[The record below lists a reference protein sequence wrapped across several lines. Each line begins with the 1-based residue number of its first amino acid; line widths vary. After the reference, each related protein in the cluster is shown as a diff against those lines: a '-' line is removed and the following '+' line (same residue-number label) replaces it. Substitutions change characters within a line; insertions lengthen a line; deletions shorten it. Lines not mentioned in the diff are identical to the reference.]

1 MPMRI
6 PQRQKLESEYH
17 NQAATFDAAARR
29 LLSRLQRLIAA
40 QGINASI
47 KYRVKSFDSYFDK
60 LLRLRRSGA
69 TNLVVTDVLGFR
81 IVCPFL
87 SDLDAVQWL
96 IEAHLRVVEAE
107 TKGAEHSFRE
117 FGYSSIHLMV
127 DLGNDI
133 KSRPLYA
140 TRRVAEIQLR
150 TILQDAWAEVEHE
163 LVYKSQDTLLDEP
176 MKRKLASLNATLT
189 LSDIIFQEIREYQRE
204 VQHRENRRK
213 ASVEKGLP
221 PYRAVP
227 SLDEEELTFIR
238 QRDDRAMGLV
248 QHRNELE
255 QLIFEALAAHS
266 SDQFPKAV
274 ELYSRAL
281 RMKTSR
287 QVRSIIYN
295 HRGMAYL
302 ALSQYQRAEKDFT
315 CAIHFNA
322 DNFRALNNRALAYRI
337 RQAYKHALD
346 DLDRSLAINAIQTEA
361 YYIRALTYCDL
372 QDHSK
377 ALHDCEYVLNINP
390 GFEPAQHLKDL
401 ILSQT
406 VKGK

>member
-1 MPMRI
+1 MRI
-6 PQRQKLESEYH
+6 PQRQKLEADYR
-17 NQAATFDAAARR
+17 NQAEIYGAAARR

-40 QGINASI
+40 QDINASI
-47 KYRVKSFDSYFDK
+47 KFRVKTFDSYFNK
-60 LLRLRRSGA
+60 LLRLHKDAAPS
-69 TNLVVTDVLGFR
+69 LIVTDVLGFR

-87 SDLDAVQWL
+87 SDLEVVQRL
-96 IEAHLRVVEAE
+96 LEEHCRVIEAEA
-107 TKGAEHSFRE
+107 KGAEHSFRE
-117 FGYSSIHLMV
+117 FGYSSIHLLI

-133 KSRPLYA
+133 KFRPLYA

-163 LVYKSQDTLLDEP
+163 LVYKSQYTLLDEP
-176 MKRKLASLNATLT
+176 IKRKLASLNATLT

-204 VQHRENRRK
+204 VQQRENRRK
-213 ASVEKGLP
+213 ASIERGVP
-221 PYRAVP
+221 PYQAVP
-227 SLDEEELTFIR
+227 ALDEEELTLIQ
-238 QRDDRAMGLV
+238 QRNDRSMSLV

-255 QLIFEALAAHS
+255 QLIFEALTAHS
-266 SDQFPKAV
+266 SDQFAQAI

-287 QVRSIIYN
+287 PVRSIIYN

-302 ALSQYQRAEKDFT
+302 AISQYPRAEKDFSR
-315 CAIHFNA
+315 AIHFNP

-337 RQAYKHALD
+337 RRAYTQALG

-372 QDHSK
+372 QDYSK

-390 GFEPAQHLKDL
+390 GFEIAQHLKKL

-406 VKGK
+406 VQGK

>member
-1 MPMRI
+1 MRI
-6 PQRQKLESEYH
+6 PQRRKLEIEYL
-17 NQAATFDAAARR
+17 NQAAVYDAVAQRV
-29 LLSRLQRLIAA
+29 LHRLQRLITA

-47 KYRVKSFDSYFDK
+47 KYRVKSFDSYFEK
-60 LLRLRRSGA
+60 ILRLRRSGA
-69 TNLVVTDVLGFR
+69 ASTLLTDLIGFR

-87 SDLDAVQWL
+87 SDLDAVQQL
-96 IEAHLRVVEAE
+96 IGEHFRVVELE
-107 TKGAEHSFRE
+107 TKGAEHSFHE

-127 DLGNDI
+127 DLSNEI
-133 KSRPLYA
+133 KPRPIYS

-163 LVYKSQDTLLDEP
+163 LVYKSENTLLDEP

-204 VQHRENRRK
+204 VHQRENRRK

-221 PYRAVP
+221 SYQTVP
-227 SLDEEELTFIR
+227 GLDEEELTYLQ
-238 QRDDRAMGLV
+238 QRDDKPVGPIQL
-248 QHRNELE
+248 RNELE

-266 SDQFPKAV
+266 SDDFSRAI

-281 RMKTSR
+281 RMKTRR

-302 ALSQYQRAEKDFT
+302 ALGKYQHAEKDFT
-315 CAIHFNA
+315 SAIRFNA

-337 RQAYKHALD
+337 RKSYRLALE
-346 DLDRSLAINAIQTEA
+346 DLDRSIAINAVQAEA

-377 ALHDCEYVLNINP
+377 AVQDCECVLNINP
-390 GFEPAQHLKDL
+390 EFAAARHLKDV
-401 ILSQT
+401 ILANAA
-406 VKGK
+406 K